1 MKTPDMKKVLA
12 AVERLKAPAPVVR
25 PKASP
30 VDPVDPVAPVA
41 RDAAIR
47 KPLKSHGNPCS
58 GFFHPNFLHND

>member
-25 PKASP
+25 DWREYPPKAS
-30 VDPVDPVAPVA
+30 PVA